1 MQTKRVT
8 QLIPE
13 VSVITVVKNDSK
25 GLQKTVSSIVSQTF
39 STWECVIISAK
50 STDDTQMVADRIV
63 DTDDRVRHYQES
75 APGIY
80 EAMNQG
86 IVLAKSPLLIFM
98 NAGDIFAFSHVIE
111 VLNKEMLHQNC
122 PVIIGGYSV
131 NEKKFSFKRKSFGA
145 KSFSLNR
152 RWGCHQSMILRK
164 NDVNSV
170 GGFSLDYQIAS
181 DFDLVLKIVSKS
193 NGMRIRQVVSVIE
206 PNGISSTQIR
216 KVLREKQEIRRKHF
230 GRYSLSALF
239 GEVWTV
245 LVLSKIKLRSLIG
258 NLG

>member
-1 MQTKRVT
+1 
-8 QLIPE
+8 
-13 VSVITVVKNDSK
+13 
-25 GLQKTVSSIVSQTF
+25 
-39 STWECVIISAK
+39 
-50 STDDTQMVADRIV
+50 
-63 DTDDRVRHYQES
+63 
-75 APGIY
+75 
-80 EAMNQG
+80 
-86 IVLAKSPLLIFM
+86 
-98 NAGDIFAFSHVIE
+98 
-111 VLNKEMLHQNC
+111 
-122 PVIIGGYSV
+122 
-131 NEKKFSFKRKSFGA
+131 
-145 KSFSLNR
+145 
-152 RWGCHQSMILRK
+152 LRK

-216 KVLREKQEIRRKHF
+216 KVLGEKQEIRRKHF